1 MDQDAL
7 PVRCWKA
14 WEYFLPGDK
23 VEVAVRDEATQRGV
37 VADVMPDGSGI
48 WIYLNGVGRRLF
60 DVEDDVRIARYG
72 SPEWVIQEEWKM
84 E

>member
-1 MDQDAL
+1 M
-7 PVRCWKA
+7 
-14 WEYFLPGDK
+14 PGDK
-23 VEVAVRDEATQRGV
+23 VEVTVCDEATRLGV

-60 DVEDDVRIARYG
+60 DVEDDVRITRHG
-72 SPEWVIQEEWKM
+72 SPEWVIQKDWEM